1 MGTSLPHTAPFQ
13 LPPESQ
19 HSSQNAHLGDR
30 EHVQALHPLTGK
42 SSRPSLGYP
51 PGVGSGSGAR
61 PGQAPAAV
69 SSRSDPA
76 PVQLEQQPPRGS
88 EAHAGTRPRSGPA
101 CRQAQAH
108 SWLGSEDPAHSCA
121 LSAPYDQVSSDTPPH
136 LGLLQGLPLTLQG
149 RAWSSGHASSSSR
162 KPSWASLRYM
172 AKSHWARAAKD
183 PSSLSGG
190 RTGGGSSHVCA
201 GSVGCIPGLMQS
213 IIGRAATRGSDYTCV
228 PQTFWVGAFA

>member
-1 MGTSLPHTAPFQ
+1 MRSSHGNQPSSHSPSQ

-19 HSSQNAHLGDR
+19 HSFQNAHLGDR
-30 EHVQALHPLTGK
+30 EHVQALHPLSGK
-42 SSRPSLGYP
+42 SSQPSLGYL

-69 SSRSDPA
+69 SSHPDPA

-101 CRQAQAH
+101 CRQAH

-136 LGLLQGLPLTLQG
+136 PGLLQGLPLTLQG
-149 RAWSSGHASSSSR
+149 LTWSSGHAASFSFSR

-172 AKSHWARAAKD
+172 TKSHWARAAKD

-190 RTGGGSSHVCA
+190 RIGGGSSHVCA
-201 GSVGCIPGLMQS
+201 GSVGCIPGFMQP
-213 IIGRAATRGSDYTCV
+213 ADYR
-228 PQTFWVGAFA
+228 QSSNQGI